1 MLYQRGLTA
10 SLSLIT
16 ACARAVSY
24 ACVNAQRSQLL
35 KSTSIG
41 FRRSRYRGNFMRI
54 VPYLIG
60 AAVIAAAAC
69 ADRITL
75 PVAKSQQAPYT
86 EVGPLNLSL
95 PERV

>member
-1 MLYQRGLTA
+1 
-10 SLSLIT
+10 
-16 ACARAVSY
+16 
-24 ACVNAQRSQLL
+24 
-35 KSTSIG
+35 
-41 FRRSRYRGNFMRI
+41 MRI

-75 PVAKSQQAPYT
+75 PVAKSQQAPYA